1 MCEPQIAK
9 GDMGLS
15 TVMQG
20 EKDKDHLSLMNRA
33 VMFFDLLMVG
43 AHRICVQPLMY
54 QRDWEKGGILGRK
67 KLSFEESSRR
77 KVIPLETDP
86 RLFSIS
92 KPISV
97 KQRKIIPPVIMVIM
111 IRTRAEL
118 FEDSMTHSLVRRG
131 SGDYGAAG

>member
-92 KPISV
+92 KPMSV
-97 KQRKIIPPVIMVIM
+97 KQRKIIPPGIMVIM

-118 FEDSMTHSLVRRG
+118 L
-131 SGDYGAAG
+131 